1 MKAWDDL
8 VGTALLGTRRRAL
21 DPAGQPPAIR
31 KLAEGAQDP
40 ADGVLT
46 AAALLTNYRRAGRRP
61 VPGAR
66 RVEPAEPDGRP
77 FVPPPA
83 RERLARLR
91 QANRP
96 ELLEEWLRA
105 VAAAGFRVPP
115 EQLPPLAESA
125 RARVSLRAPLAAVAG
140 AVGTWLGERNPDWA
154 FLVATVIN
162 GTDGTDDA
170 WQFGTP
176 ARRQAWFARALAE
189 DPDAARAALEATW
202 SSEPADLRAVFLGL
216 LGEHLAD
223 RDEPFLDAALADR
236 AAGVRDT
243 ATHLLGRLPG
253 ADLGRRM
260 AARLQRHVT
269 VHSRVLR
276 ADVLRFTPPE
286 PDETLPRDG
295 VRVPHGP
302 DQGTG
307 RLRAIISATPLDF
320 WARFAAP
327 ADLVGMLVEG
337 CPLPVLRESWATAAI
352 RQRDQAWAQ
361 ALVEAE
367 PGGRS
372 TAALV
377 GVLAPQRQA
386 ATVAK
391 LARGLKVEALTRLI
405 LDLPQPWPEE
415 LGRVLLDWVAAQ
427 QDHRLVAHA
436 ATLIAKAVPPACL
449 GHRLA
454 VIPQPGEA
462 APWRRAVAETLT
474 FRREMHEELS

>member
-1 MKAWDDL
+1 MKAWENL
-8 VGTALLGTRRRAL
+8 VSTALLGTRRRTL
-21 DPAGQPPAIR
+21 DRTGQPAAIR
-31 KLAEGAQDP
+31 ALTESTRDS

-46 AAALLTNYRRAGRRP
+46 AAALVTNYRRAGRLP
-61 VPGAR
+61 LPGAR
-66 RVEPAEPDGRP
+66 REDPAAPDGRP
-77 FVPPPA
+77 LVPPVA
-83 RERLARLR
+83 RERLARLLHV
-91 QANRP
+91 NRP
-96 ELLEEWLRA
+96 ELLEEWLNA

-115 EQLPPLAESA
+115 DQVPQLAE
-125 RARVSLRAPLAAVAG
+125 RARSRVPLRVPLAAVAG

-154 FLVATVIN
+154 FLVATVADDN
-162 GTDGTDDA
+162 DDA

-176 ARRQAWFARALAE
+176 ARRQAWLARALAE
-189 DPDAARAALEATW
+189 DPDTARAALAATW
-202 SSEPADLRAVFLGL
+202 RSEPADQRAVFLGL
-216 LGEHLAD
+216 LGGHLTEE
-223 RDEPFLDAALADR
+223 DEPFLDAALAER
-236 AAGVRDT
+236 AAGVRET
-243 ATHLLGRLPG
+243 ATHLLGRLPE

-260 AARLQRHVT
+260 AARLQDCVT
-269 VHSRVLR
+269 VRSRELR
-276 ADVLRFTPPE
+276 ADVLQL
-286 PDETLPRDG
+286 TLPEADDTLLRDG

-302 DQGTG
+302 DQGIG
-307 RLRAIISATPLDF
+307 RLRAIISATPLGF
-320 WARFAAP
+320 WAKFGTP

-337 CPLPVLRESWATAAI
+337 CPLPVLRDSWATAAI
-352 RQRDQAWAQ
+352 RQGDEAWAQ

-372 TAALV
+372 TAALI

-454 VIPQPGEA
+454 VIALPGEA